1 MHPFCKLY
9 PKNSAITNVYNE
21 YKIYEIPVSIVF
33 FPCEEIQIYTKTELC
48 IFNP

>member
-21 YKIYEIPVSIVF
+21 YKIYEIPF

-48 IFNP
+48 IFNS